1 VRPSIAASSLRVTS
15 RINPDEPSTEGVYL
29 FQEEW
34 CHLPG
39 QIDPNR
45 VAESADWAE
54 PTAPEKGIVR
64 FAYVEVLFLRIVVI
78 ALCIMLLLATSS
90 IKPATVVA
98 IAFAIATTV
107 GFSAIGN
114 KHGYSV
120 ASALATVFDLI
131 LISATVFATGGTFSE
146 AFLLYLLE
154 IVVSS
159 FNTGLAQSTVVGIA
173 CAGLYFLSAEASQAN
188 VADISWILLYRCGLF
203 MLVGCGVGQLS
214 KAYQG
219 SLEMATVEH
228 ERARKR
234 DRWDRTLADLARAVN
249 SGLELQAML
258 EAIIDD
264 GLDVLEAE
272 AGMIAV
278 VDEHGRTV
286 AEACRAL
293 PPGFCGSVLE
303 PGRGGIGLAIESR
316 RTVGISD
323 YQKFDKAL
331 PEVRDM
337 GIASVVAAPILMG
350 SDVIG
355 GLAFGHTVLGMTC
368 TEEEC
373 EFLEILA
380 RQLGVVLGNA
390 RLLEEARRRA
400 DYLSTINEISRS
412 FASVLEPEALF
423 EKIYCEVRRVIP
435 MEFFFVATYHP
446 QEREVKVAFM
456 MDEGKRCPPT
466 RFKLDDGPTS
476 KVIMTGQP
484 FIIQLEDEDD
494 IEDAKWMGHKPDPT
508 RSGII
513 VPMRV
518 GPHVIGAL
526 SAQSYTPDAYGEEEI
541 ELLTTIAASA
551 AIALEN
557 ARLYQTA
564 RELSLTDDLT
574 DLGNYRFFCNALER
588 EIERAKR
595 NGGPL
600 SLVMMDSDSL
610 KYINDRYGHAIGD
623 MHLIHLAETMKAIS
637 RKSDI
642 LARYAGDEFMIILPN
657 TKKEDASVMAERLR
671 TRIENSPLSVDGS
684 LVVATVSVGVASY
697 PEAGSTVDELVRA
710 VDAAMYKAKRQGKN
724 RVVCV

>member
-1 VRPSIAASSLRVTS
+1 M
-15 RINPDEPSTEGVYL
+15 
-29 FQEEW
+29 
-34 CHLPG
+34 PG
-39 QIDPNR
+39 QNALNR
-45 VAESADWAE
+45 AAESADRAQ
-54 PTAPEKGIVR
+54 PSLDEKGVAR
-64 FAYVEVLFLRIVVI
+64 FTNVGALLLRIVVI
-78 ALCIMLLLATSS
+78 VTCIMFLLRTLS
-90 IKPATVVA
+90 IQPAIIITIVP
-98 IAFAIATTV
+98 AIATV
-107 GFSAIGN
+107 AGFNSIGG
-114 KHGYSV
+114 KHGYYV
-120 ASALATVFDLI
+120 ASILATLFDLI
-131 LISATVFATGGTFSE
+131 LISATVFATGGIDSE
-146 AFLLYLLE
+146 AFLLYFLE
-154 IVVSS
+154 IVVLSLNIGS
-159 FNTGLAQSTVVGIA
+159 ARCVAAGMG
-173 CAGLYFLSAEASQAN
+173 CAGLYSVATWASWAN
-188 VADISWILLYRCGLF
+188 TPETSWILLYRCGLF
-203 MLVGCGVGQLS
+203 MLVGCGVGRLS
-214 KAYQG
+214 KAYQA
-219 SLEMATVEH
+219 SLEMVAVEH

-234 DRWDRTLADLARAVN
+234 DLWDRTLANLARAIN
-249 SGLELQAML
+249 SGLDLHAVL
-258 EAIIDD
+258 EVVVDG

-278 VDEHGRTV
+278 VDKQGRTV

-293 PPGFCGSVLE
+293 PPDFCGSVLE
-303 PGRGGIGLAIESR
+303 PGRGAIGLAIESR
-316 RTVGISD
+316 KTVGILD
-323 YQKFDKAL
+323 YQKFDRAL

-337 GIASVVAAPILMG
+337 GLASVVAAPILMG

-518 GPHVIGAL
+518 GPHVIGVI
-526 SAQSYTPDAYGEEEI
+526 STQSYTPDAYGEEEI
-541 ELLTTIAASA
+541 DLLTTIAASA

-684 LVVATVSVGVASY
+684 PVVATVSVGVASY
-697 PEAGSTVDELVRA
+697 PEAGSTVDELVSA
-710 VDAAMYKAKRQGKN
+710 ADAAMYTAKRQGKN